1 MQYHVTFSETETSDL
16 KVLDLCNPVLFY
28 YDYYHLFIHFVILF
42 IVTKVSLLGKVSV
55 QTCLCQQVVFGL
67 MLLVKR

>member
-1 MQYHVTFSETETSDL
+1 MRISDGGG
-16 KVLDLCNPVLFY
+16 CNPGLFY
-28 YDYYHLFIHFVILF
+28 YEYYYLFIHFVILF

-55 QTCLCQQVVFGL
+55 QTCLCRQVVFGL

>member
-1 MQYHVTFSETETSDL
+1 MGEDVTLGYFIMNIIIY
-16 KVLDLCNPVLFY
+16 LC
-28 YDYYHLFIHFVILF
+28 LFIHFVILF

-55 QTCLCQQVVFGL
+55 QTCLCRQVVFGL